1 MVYIYIYIRLEPETS
16 VYKWLFQLDDSKPL
30 HKKWWFHHLHP
41 FKTGCLGFQVYIIMP
56 WFQPQAMSD
65 QHLRDLLTS
74 ARPTWTCKAPEIR
87 KINGEKRVVMLIGE
101 VKDDD
106 YPIIYRVSYIPG
118 GAGFQPS
125 TVPPN
130 FWGIKQCKCMVN
142 MRDFL

>member
-1 MVYIYIYIRLEPETS
+1 MVLGGSWYIYIRLEPETF

-56 WFQPQAMSD
+56 WFPQAMSD

-106 YPIIYRVSYIPG
+106 YPIIYRVSAPSQVVVWDFSHQPYHPIFG
-118 GAGFQPS
+118 GSNNAN
-125 TVPPN
+125 V
-130 FWGIKQCKCMVN
+130 W
-142 MRDFL
+142 